1 MKVPVGYRPAR
12 TCVAGLA
19 VGSHVGA
26 DRLEQSRTWRDNGER
41 SAADWMAH
49 QSGTTTD
56 RSRACLE
63 ASKALSNLAET
74 DAALAAGELS
84 DQQAGAI
91 CGAAGSSGADP
102 NAEASLL
109 QIARRRELRELR
121 EAAAR
126 VRASAEDGAERAE
139 RLHDQRSL
147 SHLDRC

>member
-1 MKVPVGYRPAR
+1 MDSLERLAAGAKCRLAAR
-12 TCVAGLA
+12 V
-19 VGSHVGA
+19 
-26 DRLEQSRTWRDNGER
+26 EQSRTWRDKGAR
-41 SAADWMAH
+41 SAVEWMAH

-56 RSRACLE
+56 RSRASLE
-63 ASKALSNLAET
+63 ASKSLRGLPET

-102 NAEASLL
+102 DAEARLL
-109 QIARRRELRELR
+109 AIARRRELRELR

-126 VRASAEDGAERAE
+126 LRASAEDGAERAE